1 LAGRAGRG
9 GVDGGTLRC
18 WRHEREQAER
28 EEAAPVLAEPLAP
41 PPREV
46 FERPVPAAPPRPTA
60 QRQRPQLIGNRYPAV
75 SYRGR
80 PTSFGKLRPEEI
92 VQVGEPPGAPPQ
104 SARRQVAMT
113 QG

>member
-1 LAGRAGRG
+1 M
-9 GVDGGTLRC
+9 
-18 WRHEREQAER
+18 
-28 EEAAPVLAEPLAP
+28 LAEPLAP